1 MKTTLQSTYS
11 PSMIA
16 ASQLT
21 VALTQGRK
29 RAPSVDAMLDAF
41 ESFYEQLEI
50 TESNEKRTLL
60 RAPAGGKH

>member
-1 MKTTLQSTYS
+1 MKTTLPSTYS
-11 PSMIA
+11 PRMIA
-16 ASQLT
+16 ATQLT
-21 VALTQGRK
+21 VAWTQGRK